1 MFRKIRCGWIV
12 LALAGVAGAQTAIN
26 EIRPAAPDVAVEI
39 SNVSGSIEVT
49 AWDETSV
56 QITGTLGK
64 GAERLDVSGTDKR
77 LTVKVVLPKNGKNVK
92 STQLIVKM
100 PKGGDLSATGVS
112 ANIATEGV
120 GGSQDLKTMSGN
132 IVASGVA
139 NRVKAETVSGHVDIS
154 GPTADVEA
162 KAVSGVITI
171 NTATGRAEVST
182 VSGEIGVRGTH
193 IERLECEAVS
203 GEIGYTGGVAPG
215 GTIEVSTHSGDVS
228 LSLPETTEAE
238 FDLSTFS
245 GGIRCA
251 FGGEV
256 SKPGFAPGASLEH
269 TTGSGTA
276 RIRAT
281 AFSGGISV
289 SKL

>member
-12 LALAGVAGAQTAIN
+12 LVLAGVAGAQSAIN

-39 SNVSGSIEVT
+39 SNISGSIEVS

-64 GAERLDVSGTDKR
+64 GAERLDVTGTDKR
-77 LTVKVVLPKNGKNVK
+77 LVIEVVLPKNAKNVK
-92 STQLIVKM
+92 STRLFVKM
-100 PKGGDLSATGVS
+100 PKGGDVSATGVS
-112 ANIATEGV
+112 ASITTKDV
-120 GGSQDLKTMSGN
+120 GGPQDLKTMSGS

-139 NRVKAETVSGHVDIS
+139 NRVKAETVSGHIEVDGRS
-154 GPTADVEA
+154 ADVQA
-162 KAVSGVITI
+162 KAVSGGVTVR
-171 NTATGRAEVST
+171 TATGRAEVST
-182 VSGEIGVRGTH
+182 VSGKIEVEGEN
-193 IERLECEAVS
+193 IERLECGAVS
-203 GEIGYTGGVAPG
+203 GGIDYTGGVAPG
-215 GTIEVSTHSGDVS
+215 GTIDLSTHSGGMS
-228 LSLPETTEAE
+228 LALPETTEAE

-281 AFSGGISV
+281 AFSGGITV

>member
-1 MFRKIRCGWIV
+1 MFRKVRCGWIV
-12 LALAGVAGAQTAIN
+12 LVLAGVAGAQTAIN
-26 EIRPAAPDVAVEI
+26 EIRPATPEIAVEI
-39 SNVSGSIEVT
+39 ANVSGSIEVS
-49 AWDETSV
+49 AWDEASV

-77 LTVKVVLPKNGKNVK
+77 LVIKVMLPKNAKNVK

-100 PKGGDLSATGVS
+100 PKGGAVSATGVG
-112 ANIATEGV
+112 ADIATQGV

-139 NRVKAETVSGHVDIS
+139 NRVKAETVSGHIEVD
-154 GPTADVEA
+154 GRTADIQI
-162 KAVSGVITI
+162 KAVSGDVTVR
-171 NTATGRAEVST
+171 TATVRAEVST
-182 VSGEIGVRGTH
+182 VSGEIEILGEN
-193 IERLECEAVS
+193 IALLECGAVT
-203 GEIGYTGGVAPG
+203 GGIRYTGGVTPG

-238 FDLSTFS
+238 FDLSTFN

-256 SKPGFAPGASLEH
+256 SKPGFGPGASLEH
-269 TTGSGTA
+269 TTGSGTT
-276 RIRAT
+276 RIRAS
-281 AFSGGISV
+281 AFSGGITV